1 MLEKNPKHSPNG
13 GLMLI
18 DLLVESEKAQT
29 KQIQVSIFSL
39 ARFLHPYH
47 FKPTATA
54 TATDW

>member
-54 TATDW
+54 TDW